1 MQMHKIPDEI
11 LLRVFNVLVDDVQ
24 SLIRVS
30 QVNKRFNRLI
40 EDPKLWYNAFLS
52 RYPVWG
58 SRVEYSFNSK
68 KLIDW
73 KDFMIHLVK
82 QQKATE
88 NFSFEFVQE
97 QLLVS
102 RRKRRYEEEE
112 ENSMGEQDDEDTEQ
126 EEDEEE
132 EEDQPPF
139 WIQDPLV
146 VDIDRIDKT
155 GIVATGKHRKDTLS
169 RTSQHKILF
178 WEYPS
183 WKLIRTFELN
193 LTPSNITCQIIGI
206 QSIRMPTADGKG
218 TQKVRFFTLA
228 VGIAF
233 LNGLDQQQQPN
244 QEESEDRVDIWK
256 AIFVYR
262 LFDDG
267 STQCV
272 AHVKVEDLF
281 LGREVF
287 LFSDTSWCQSNDG
300 DGDAKQDTGASH
312 LDNWMKILCP
322 PLPTET
328 IPTQVDSRFTVY
340 MLAIGPIFE
349 RNITGCVQLA
359 KFDVR
364 GQRNILDPSTTP
376 VVWDTELNQLV
387 AVSRKF
393 HSYLGF
399 GHPINH
405 GRYTYENAT
414 NMMIC
419 TRLGTDVSCMIHFK
433 YPPHL
438 NHLICTG
445 SYQDDELSVY
455 DWRFG
460 IKVGSLPWKTTQDA
474 TVIRRTT
481 STVGAIQGAADQLD
495 HVVLPPLNLDRR
507 PGNEEEQGEGEED
520 DDADTV
526 EVPVDVRPWGLES
539 TLVLPPFWVSS
550 DGKKDAPAEY
560 NPEDL
565 AQHGFRLIAV
575 GDNRSDNQR
584 DKLEIKVWDIS
595 YLLQVQWDPLIDQHN
610 PEEEEGEEENI
621 SDSLMIELNH
631 RFSWWP
637 RRTKELSK
645 LAIQMI
651 LEQQYQAQLLSQHDF
666 SIDLTH
672 QDHHNLQHNTHHIQ
686 QTLYTNNKKNHPQQ
700 FTLPYSPPQGLQSM
714 LLSHTFD
721 KDEQQQ
727 QQQQRQQPA
736 SEDIPVKYTAYNVL
750 YTSLF
755 LLTEDGKVTV
765 MDIETGKITG
775 TVENVAQQQVEG
787 KRSSPH
793 QQGDAN
799 TTQQVRGIDVN
810 VIGGREVVVTS
821 KEGLLRG
828 IVS

>member
-11 LLRVFNVLVDDVQ
+11 LLRIFNVLVDDVQ

-30 QVNKRFNRLI
+30 QVSKRFNRLI
-40 EDPKLWYNAFLS
+40 DDPKLWYNAFLS

-68 KLIDW
+68 RLIDW

-102 RRKRRYEEEE
+102 RRKRRFEEDTIEE
-112 ENSMGEQDDEDTEQ
+112 PVDQEDEDED
-126 EEDEEE
+126 EDEDEEE
-132 EEDQPPF
+132 QLPF

-218 TQKVRFFTLA
+218 IQKARFFTLA

-233 LNGLDQQQQPN
+233 MNGLDQQQPPN
-244 QEESEDRVDIWK
+244 QEEFEDRVDIWK

-272 AHVKVEDLF
+272 AHVRVEDLF

-300 DGDAKQDTGASH
+300 DCNDAPQDASTSP
-312 LDNWMKILCP
+312 LADWMKIICP
-322 PLPTET
+322 SAQATPPSSH
-328 IPTQVDSRFTVY
+328 VNSRFTVY

-359 KFDVR
+359 QFDIR

-376 VVWDTELNQLV
+376 VVWDTDSNQLV
-387 AVSRKF
+387 AISKKF

-405 GRYTYENAT
+405 GRYLFESAT
-414 NMMIC
+414 DMLTCI
-419 TRLGTDVSCMIHFK
+419 RLGTDVSCMIHFK

-460 IKVGSLPWKTTQDA
+460 IKVGSLPWKTTEDA

-481 STVGAIQGAADQLD
+481 SIVGANPAAADQLD
-495 HVVLPPLNLDRR
+495 HAVLPPLHLNRR
-507 PGNEEEQGEGEED
+507 PGNEDLQEQQQQQQGDGEEEE
-520 DDADTV
+520 DADTV

-539 TLVLPPFWVSS
+539 TLVLPPHWMSS
-550 DGKKDAPAEY
+550 DGKKDAHEEY
-560 NPEDL
+560 NREDL

-595 YLLQVQWDPLIDQHN
+595 YLLQVQWDPLIESYN
-610 PEEEEGEEENI
+610 EAEENI
-621 SDSLMIELNH
+621 SDSLMMELTQ
-631 RFSWWP
+631 RFTWWP
-637 RRTKELSK
+637 RRTKELSR

-651 LEQQYQAQLLSQHDF
+651 LEQQYQSHLLSQHDF

-672 QDHHNLQHNTHHIQ
+672 HHHQNLQHNTHHIQ
-686 QTLYTNNKKNHPQQ
+686 HSLYTNNKKNHPQQ
-700 FTLPYSPPQGLQSM
+700 FMLPYSPPQGLQSM

-727 QQQQRQQPA
+727 QQRQQP

-787 KRSSPH
+787 KRSSSL
-793 QQGDAN
+793 QQESSQTTTA
-799 TTQQVRGIDVN
+799 TQQVRGIDVN

>member
-1 MQMHKIPDEI
+1 
-11 LLRVFNVLVDDVQ
+11 
-24 SLIRVS
+24 
-30 QVNKRFNRLI
+30 
-40 EDPKLWYNAFLS
+40 
-52 RYPVWG
+52 
-58 SRVEYSFNSK
+58 
-68 KLIDW
+68 
-73 KDFMIHLVK
+73 MIHLVK
-82 QQKATE
+82 QQKATK

-102 RRKRRYEEEE
+102 RRKRRFDQAAAQDEDEDDD
-112 ENSMGEQDDEDTEQ
+112 DDEDEPDA
-126 EEDEEE
+126 E
-132 EEDQPPF
+132 QPPF

-233 LNGLDQQQQPN
+233 MNGLDQQQPPH
-244 QEESEDRVDIWK
+244 QEEFEDRVDIWK

-272 AHVKVEDLF
+272 AHVRVEDLF

-300 DGDAKQDTGASH
+300 DDGTDCQHDSSLADWMRIVCPSAQATAPSSASH
-312 LDNWMKILCP
+312 H
-322 PLPTET
+322 
-328 IPTQVDSRFTVY
+328 DSRFTVY

-359 KFDVR
+359 QFDIR
-364 GQRNILDPSTTP
+364 GQQRNILDPSTTP
-376 VVWDTELNQLV
+376 VVWDTDSNQLV
-387 AVSRKF
+387 AISKKF

-399 GHPINH
+399 GHHPISH
-405 GRYTYENAT
+405 GRYSFEGAT
-414 NMMIC
+414 DMMTCI
-419 TRLGTDVSCMIHFK
+419 RLGTDVSCMIHFK

-481 STVGAIQGAADQLD
+481 SVVGANPAAAADQLD
-495 HVVLPPLNLDRR
+495 HAVLPPLHLDRR
-507 PGNEEEQGEGEED
+507 PDNNEDLQDDD

-526 EVPVDVRPWGLES
+526 EVAVDVRPWGLES
-539 TLVLPPFWVSS
+539 TLVLPPYWMSC
-550 DGKKDAPAEY
+550 DGKKEY
-560 NPEDL
+560 NRQEL

-595 YLLQVQWDPLIDQHN
+595 YLLQVQWDPLIDSDDQA
-610 PEEEEGEEENI
+610 EEHI
-621 SDSLMIELNH
+621 SDSLLMELTQ

-637 RRTKELSK
+637 RRTKELSR
-645 LAIQMI
+645 LAIQMV
-651 LEQQYQAQLLSQHDF
+651 LEQQYQSHLLSQHDF

-672 QDHHNLQHNTHHIQ
+672 HHHQNLQHNTPHIQ
-686 QTLYTNNKKNHPQQ
+686 HTLYTNNKKNHPQQ
-700 FTLPYSPPQGLQSM
+700 FTLPYSPPQGAQSM

-727 QQQQRQQPA
+727 P

-787 KRSSPH
+787 RRSNSS
-793 QQGDAN
+793 QQQESNN
-799 TTQQVRGIDVN
+799 TTQQQQQVRGIDVN

-828 IVS
+828 IVSWTACAVELE

>member
-11 LLRVFNVLVDDVQ
+11 LLRIFNALVDDVQ
-24 SLIRVS
+24 ALIRVS
-30 QVNKRFNRLI
+30 QVNKRFHRLI
-40 EDPKLWYNAFLS
+40 DDPKLWYSAFLS

-58 SRVEYSFNSK
+58 SRVEYAFNSK
-68 KLIDW
+68 RLIDW

-82 QQKATE
+82 QQKATK

-102 RRKRRYEEEE
+102 RRKRRF
-112 ENSMGEQDDEDTEQ
+112 EQDTMEEDEDED
-126 EEDEEE
+126 EDEEE
-132 EEDQPPF
+132 EEEQEQPPF

-218 TQKVRFFTLA
+218 VQKVRFFTLA

-233 LNGLDQQQQPN
+233 MNGLDQQQPH
-244 QEESEDRVDIWK
+244 QEEFEDRVDIWK

-272 AHVKVEDLF
+272 AHVRVEDLF

-300 DGDAKQDTGASH
+300 DCSNETLQDASTPALAD
-312 LDNWMKILCP
+312 WMKIVCP
-322 PLPTET
+322 AAAAQATSSSA
-328 IPTQVDSRFTVY
+328 SRSTVY

-359 KFDVR
+359 QFDIR
-364 GQRNILDPSTTP
+364 GQRSILDPSITP
-376 VVWDTELNQLV
+376 VVWDTDLNQLV
-387 AVSRKF
+387 AISKKF

-405 GRYTYENAT
+405 GRYSFESAT
-414 NMMIC
+414 DMMTCI
-419 TRLGTDVSCMIHFK
+419 RLGTDVSCMIHFK

-474 TVIRRTT
+474 TVVRRTT
-481 STVGAIQGAADQLD
+481 STVGAHQAAAAAAADQMD
-495 HVVLPPLNLDRR
+495 HVVLPPLHLDRR
-507 PGNEEEQGEGEED
+507 LDNEALQEEEQQQGDGD
-520 DDADTV
+520 DDADTI

-539 TLVLPPFWVSS
+539 TLVLPPYWMSS
-550 DGKKDAPAEY
+550 DGKKDAHVEY
-560 NPEDL
+560 SRQDL

-595 YLLQVQWDPLIDQHN
+595 YLLQVQWDPLIESRN
-610 PEEEEGEEENI
+610 EAEEDV
-621 SDSLMIELNH
+621 SDSLLMELTQ

-637 RRTKELSK
+637 RRTKELSR

-651 LEQQYQAQLLSQHDF
+651 LEQQYQSHLLSQHDF

-672 QDHHNLQHNTHHIQ
+672 QHHHHLHPIQHTS
-686 QTLYTNNKKNHPQQ
+686 YTSNKRSHPQH
-700 FTLPYSPPQGLQSM
+700 FILPYSPPQGLQSM

-727 QQQQRQQPA
+727 QQRPQP

-775 TVENVAQQQVEG
+775 TVENVAQKQPVEG
-787 KRSSPH
+787 KRSLSHP
-793 QQGDAN
+793 QESSQTTAA